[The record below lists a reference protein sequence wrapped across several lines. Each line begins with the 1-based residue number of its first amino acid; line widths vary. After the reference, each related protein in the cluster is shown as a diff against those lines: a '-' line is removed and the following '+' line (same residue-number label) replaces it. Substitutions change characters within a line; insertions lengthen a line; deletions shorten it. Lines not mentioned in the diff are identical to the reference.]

1 MLLPQ
6 HVYRSRQ
13 IITTNRPQDGPVSNI
28 SEVACH
34 WRPPSP
40 SRSRLR
46 ALIERRARISFALFA
61 VLALSIAV
69 LRFNEHT
76 SASHSGLT
84 AVAAVHP
91 NTSSST
97 ASVDILDDLIA
108 ILEDIADDLAG
119 AEAEIGTLTG
129 PLQDPTKTTV
139 ANLLDSAEA
148 WIDQIL
154 DANEYPSLTPAD
166 AGSVDTSYDPTTL
179 SEYATDSNDLAVDAL
194 DEALSLIVDYEVIG
208 SHLKTIQ
215 SLLPG
220 YRLEAGI

>member
-1 MLLPQ
+1 MLLQQ

-13 IITTNRPQDGPVSNI
+13 IITTFRPQNGPVFNI
-28 SEVACH
+28 SEVACN
-34 WRPPSP
+34 WRPPQP
-40 SRSRLR
+40 SRSKLR
-46 ALIERRARISFALFA
+46 GLFERRARISFALFA

-69 LRFNEHT
+69 LRFNEDT
-76 SASHSGLT
+76 SASPSGLT
-84 AVAAVHP
+84 AVTTAGA
-91 NTSSST
+91 NTSRST
-97 ASVDILDDLIA
+97 ASMDILDDI
-108 ILEDIADDLAG
+108 IDIIEDILDDLAG

-139 ANLLDSAEA
+139 ADLLDSAEA

-208 SHLKTIQ
+208 SHLKTIK